1 MSNVMVNTNNGV
13 ERQNKDLKREYLKQ
27 YKDNRLR
34 EMITVFIEQFL
45 PDKFKR

>member
-13 ERQNKDLKREYLKQ
+13 GRQNKDLKREYLKQ
-27 YKDNRLR
+27 CKDNSLS

-45 PDKFKR
+45 PDKLKR